1 MLNRRLLFI
10 TFCLVA
16 VLAIRPSIKLTANY
30 NASLV
35 HSFASIATPLEVPLS
50 IPRLHDPNPISH
62 TPINEKYAIGLF
74 KPESP
79 NLEYTGLHEKMVHI
93 DYQMVYEENPPAS
106 IF

>member
-1 MLNRRLLFI
+1 MLNRRLLLI

-74 KPESP
+74 KPEPP
-79 NLEYTGLHEKMVHI
+79 NLEYAGLHEKMVHI